1 MAVDDPGPS
10 RKRGM
15 KGCWHRLGS
24 LCHEDAAGFEDA
36 WVGPPGRR
44 SPALPVEVRR
54 WSKDMRSAGPICGLR
69 AGRRVRR
76 YAGRRRKRNRR
87 TPCREASASA
97 GRQIYRRQAPPGSS
111 SVGTRGMPRWCDDS
125 QTRCRRAASA
135 AGAVLVG
142 EVAAYLVCCQRTWT
156 RLNLPRKQSRGHETG
171 YASASVCQTNV
182 RPAEQDGY
190 NRYPDLCGGNTDRKQ
205 KHGVRWCSLMSGQG
219 ATRQASTSPASAIC

>member
-44 SPALPVEVRR
+44 SPALSVEVRK

-97 GRQIYRRQAPPGSS
+97 GRQIY
-111 SVGTRGMPRWCDDS
+111 
-125 QTRCRRAASA
+125 
-135 AGAVLVG
+135 
-142 EVAAYLVCCQRTWT
+142 
-156 RLNLPRKQSRGHETG
+156 
-171 YASASVCQTNV
+171 
-182 RPAEQDGY
+182 
-190 NRYPDLCGGNTDRKQ
+190 
-205 KHGVRWCSLMSGQG
+205 
-219 ATRQASTSPASAIC
+219 